1 MMLNAPLDV
10 EEKTCVF
17 RRFTS
22 IVHSVYTSTFIVLS
36 AFINAVLV
44 IECNRKN
51 IPINAIIVQQKN
63 IPQKTELCN
72 EKLQKH

>member
-63 IPQKTELCN
+63 IPQKTGLCN

>member
-22 IVHSVYTSTFIVLS
+22 IVHSVYSTFIVLS

-51 IPINAIIVQQKN
+51 IPINAIIVPTKN